1 MYSVDEKRSCI
12 YTISAEDIR
21 YKIYISQVNRIK
33 KMKKNK
39 ILIIS
44 VQVILVSSLIAMI
57 VLLCINGGFNYL
69 SALFLAIFLIA
80 GIIDFLMFMTIQGEK
95 EVDIEI
101 SVKDEKE
108 EKKEDIKDEE

>member
-1 MYSVDEKRSCI
+1 MYSVDEKRSYI
-12 YTISAEDIR
+12 YTISAEDI
-21 YKIYISQVNRIK
+21 KYISIRFNRIK

>member
-12 YTISAEDIR
+12 YTISAEDI
-21 YKIYISQVNRIK
+21 KYISLRFNRIK

-57 VLLCINGGFNYL
+57 VLLCINGRFNYL
-69 SALFLAIFLIA
+69 SALCLAIFLIA

-108 EKKEDIKDEE
+108 EEKEDIKDEE

>member
-12 YTISAEDIR
+12 YTISAEDI
-21 YKIYISQVNRIK
+21 KYISLRFNRIK

-69 SALFLAIFLIA
+69 SALCLAIFLIA

-108 EKKEDIKDEE
+108 DEKEDIKDEE

>member
-1 MYSVDEKRSCI
+1 M
-12 YTISAEDIR
+12 
-21 YKIYISQVNRIK
+21 
-33 KMKKNK
+33 
-39 ILIIS
+39 
-44 VQVILVSSLIAMI
+44 ILVFSLIVMI
-57 VLLCINGGFNYL
+57 LLLCINGGFNYL

-108 EKKEDIKDEE
+108 EEKEDIKDEE

>member
-1 MYSVDEKRSCI
+1 M
-12 YTISAEDIR
+12 
-21 YKIYISQVNRIK
+21 
-33 KMKKNK
+33 
-39 ILIIS
+39 
-44 VQVILVSSLIAMI
+44 ILVSSLIAMI
-57 VLLCINGGFNYL
+57 VLLCIKGGFNYL
-69 SALFLAIFLIA
+69 SALCLAIFLIA

>member
-12 YTISAEDIR
+12 YTISAEDI
-21 YKIYISQVNRIK
+21 KYISIRFNRIK

-44 VQVILVSSLIAMI
+44 IQVILVSSLIAMI

-69 SALFLAIFLIA
+69 SALCLAIFLIA

>member
-1 MYSVDEKRSCI
+1 MYSVDEKRSYI
-12 YTISAEDIR
+12 YTISAEDI
-21 YKIYISQVNRIK
+21 KYISIRFNRIK

-108 EKKEDIKDEE
+108 EEKEDIKDEE

>member
-1 MYSVDEKRSCI
+1 MYSVDEKRSYI
-12 YTISAEDIR
+12 YTISAEDI
-21 YKIYISQVNRIK
+21 KYISIRFNRIK

-69 SALFLAIFLIA
+69 SALCLAIFLIA

>member
-12 YTISAEDIR
+12 YTISAEDI
-21 YKIYISQVNRIK
+21 KYISLRFNRIK

-44 VQVILVSSLIAMI
+44 VQVMLVSSLIAMI

-69 SALFLAIFLIA
+69 SALCLAIFLIA

-108 EKKEDIKDEE
+108 EEKEDIKDEE

>member
-21 YKIYISQVNRIK
+21 YISIRFNRIK

-69 SALFLAIFLIA
+69 SALCLAIFLIA

-108 EKKEDIKDEE
+108 EKIEDIKDEE

>member
-12 YTISAEDIR
+12 YTISAEDI
-21 YKIYISQVNRIK
+21 KYISIRFNRIK

-69 SALFLAIFLIA
+69 SALCLAIFLIA

-101 SVKDEKE
+101 NVKDEKE
-108 EKKEDIKDEE
+108 

>member
-1 MYSVDEKRSCI
+1 MYSVDEKRSYI
-12 YTISAEDIR
+12 YTISAEDI
-21 YKIYISQVNRIK
+21 KYISIRFNRIK

-69 SALFLAIFLIA
+69 SALCLAIFLIA

-101 SVKDEKE
+101 NVKDEKE

>member
-1 MYSVDEKRSCI
+1 MSCI
-12 YTISAEDIR
+12 QLMRKEVVYILFLL
-21 YKIYISQVNRIK
+21 KIKYISLRFNRIK

-69 SALFLAIFLIA
+69 SALCLAIFLIA

-108 EKKEDIKDEE
+108 NEKEDIKDED

>member
-12 YTISAEDIR
+12 YTISAEDI
-21 YKIYISQVNRIK
+21 KYISIRFNRIK

-69 SALFLAIFLIA
+69 SALCLAIFLIA

-108 EKKEDIKDEE
+108 EEKEDIKDEE

>member
-12 YTISAEDIR
+12 YTISAEDI
-21 YKIYISQVNRIK
+21 KYISLMFNRIK

-69 SALFLAIFLIA
+69 SSLCLAIFLIA

>member
-12 YTISAEDIR
+12 YTISAEDI
-21 YKIYISQVNRIK
+21 KYISLRFNRIK

-44 VQVILVSSLIAMI
+44 VQVILVSFLIAMI

-69 SALFLAIFLIA
+69 SALCLAIFLIA

-108 EKKEDIKDEE
+108 EEKEDIKDEE

>member
-1 MYSVDEKRSCI
+1 MYSVDEKRSYI
-12 YTISAEDIR
+12 YTISAEDI
-21 YKIYISQVNRIK
+21 KYISIRFNRIK

-44 VQVILVSSLIAMI
+44 VQVILVSSLISMI

-69 SALFLAIFLIA
+69 SALCLAIFLIA

>member
-12 YTISAEDIR
+12 YTISAEDI
-21 YKIYISQVNRIK
+21 KYISIRFNRIK

>member
-12 YTISAEDIR
+12 YTISAEDI
-21 YKIYISQVNRIK
+21 KYISLRFNRIK

-69 SALFLAIFLIA
+69 SALCLAIFLIA

-108 EKKEDIKDEE
+108 EEKEDIKDEE

>member
-12 YTISAEDIR
+12 YTISAEDI
-21 YKIYISQVNRIK
+21 KYISIRFNRIK

-69 SALFLAIFLIA
+69 SALCLAIFLIA

>member
-12 YTISAEDIR
+12 YTISAEDI
-21 YKIYISQVNRIK
+21 KYISLRYNRIK

-69 SALFLAIFLIA
+69 SALCLAIFLIA

-108 EKKEDIKDEE
+108 EEKEDIKDEE

>member
-1 MYSVDEKRSCI
+1 MYSVDEKRSYI
-12 YTISAEDIR
+12 YTISAEYI
-21 YKIYISQVNRIK
+21 KYISIRFNRIK

-69 SALFLAIFLIA
+69 SALCLAIFLIA

-108 EKKEDIKDEE
+108 EEKEDIKDEE

>member
-12 YTISAEDIR
+12 YTISAEDI
-21 YKIYISQVNRIK
+21 KYISLRFNRIK

-69 SALFLAIFLIA
+69 SALCLAIFLIA

>member
-1 MYSVDEKRSCI
+1 MYSVDEKRSYI
-12 YTISAEDIR
+12 YTISAEDI
-21 YKIYISQVNRIK
+21 KYISIRFNRIK

-69 SALFLAIFLIA
+69 SALCLAIFLIA

-108 EKKEDIKDEE
+108 EEKEDIKDEE

>member
-12 YTISAEDIR
+12 YTISAEDI
-21 YKIYISQVNRIK
+21 KYISLMFNRIK

-69 SALFLAIFLIA
+69 SALCLAIFLIA